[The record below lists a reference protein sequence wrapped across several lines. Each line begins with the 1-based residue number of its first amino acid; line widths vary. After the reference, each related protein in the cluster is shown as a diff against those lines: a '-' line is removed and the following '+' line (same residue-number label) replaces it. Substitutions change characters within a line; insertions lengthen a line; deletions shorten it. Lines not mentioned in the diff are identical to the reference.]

1 LTDLTDCAKI
11 QNEVINNL
19 SKLFKRP
26 NKRPLLDTKD
36 AILVKQG
43 REQFKKLIE
52 KGIEL
57 PVVLL

>member
-1 LTDLTDCAKI
+1 MIVSLSELLKKKNKKNLTSYKEQA
-11 QNEVINNL
+11 
-19 SKLFKRP
+19 
-26 NKRPLLDTKD
+26 LL
-36 AILVKQG
+36 IQG